1 MVCTHRGK
9 AEPALL
15 GSCLCRMH
23 ANSRGL
29 CRNYVYNQKYI
40 AEGGGKYH
48 LIQSSISHAP
58 PSRSILP
65 EGVEFKGLH
74 HHFLHRFSGFMN
86 LGGEAASSEQQPS
99 QSNDGS
105 LIQLTRS
112 CCPWSSGH
120 PTEHSIANA
129 YIHAITNAKHFVY
142 IENQVGSFRYPL
154 CHPTSL
160 RMLMRSS

>member
-1 MVCTHRGK
+1 MVCTHRSK
-9 AEPALL
+9 AEHAVS
-15 GSCLCRMH
+15 GSCLWSTH
-23 ANSRGL
+23 ANPRGVHH
-29 CRNYVYNQKYI
+29 RNYVYNQKYI
-40 AEGGGKYH
+40 AEGDSKYH
-48 LIQSSISHAP
+48 LVQSSISHAP

-65 EGVEFKGLH
+65 EGVEFLGLH
-74 HHFLHRFSGFMN
+74 HHFHHRFSGF
-86 LGGEAASSEQQPS
+86 LSGGEETVSSEQPS

-142 IENQVGSFRYPL
+142 IENQVGSFRYPFR
-154 CHPTSL
+154 HPTTL
-160 RMLMRSS
+160 RMLMGYS